1 MGGVDG
7 SIAPMVTPESAAR
20 ELRENTTDGAAVLAR
35 RAISLL
41 SSFVAAADDDD
52 LPATTRRCAEEMHDA
67 RPTMAAVGNLVRFW
81 METFNW
87 PHDDF
92 RHHAMT
98 HCESILARADRAL
111 AETVRIAR
119 IRLGDFPP
127 DSVFLT
133 HSASSTVR
141 SAIDGLPF
149 RLLAT
154 ASEPGGEG
162 RRMARELGIA
172 CVEDDDAPSRV
183 ADVAAVVVG
192 ADALG
197 SEAFVNK
204 VGTRALA
211 QAARESSTPLFVVAE
226 SYKRV
231 ASARPIIGEDSFE
244 AVENGFVAAFLGDAR
259 FVSFSATPK
268 SELYDDYASAWTAS
282 DEQAD
287 RVWALSSNDGFAR

>member
-7 SIAPMVTPESAAR
+7 SIAPMVTPESATR

-41 SSFVAAADDDD
+41 SSFVAAVDDDD
-52 LPATTRRCAEEMHDA
+52 LPAVTRRCAEQMRNA

-81 METFNW
+81 MESFSW

-92 RHHAMT
+92 RRRAMA

-111 AETVRIAR
+111 AETVRNAR
-119 IRLGDFPP
+119 NRLAEFPP

-141 SAIDGLPF
+141 SVIDGLPF
-149 RLLAT
+149 RLLVT

-162 RRMARELGIA
+162 RRMARELGVT
-172 CVEDDDAPSRV
+172 CVEDVDAPSRI

-192 ADALG
+192 ADAVG
-197 SEAFVNK
+197 REAFVNK

-211 QAARESSTPLFVVAE
+211 QAARKSSTPFFVVTE
-226 SYKRV
+226 SYKCV
-231 ASARPIIGEDSFE
+231 AGARPIIEEDTFE

-259 FVSFSATPK
+259 LVSFAATRK
-268 SELYDDYASAWTAS
+268 LELPDEYAPAWTES

-287 RVWALSSNDGFAR
+287 GVWDRSSNDGLAA

>member
-1 MGGVDG
+1 MGRSDD
-7 SIAPMVTPESAAR
+7 SIAPMLTPESAAQ
-20 ELRENTTDGAAVLAR
+20 ELRQNTTDGAAVLAR

-52 LPATTRRCAEEMHDA
+52 LSAATWRCAEQMRDA
-67 RPTMAAVGNLVRFW
+67 RPSMAAVGNLVRSW
-81 METFNW
+81 MDTFGW

-92 RHHAMT
+92 RRRAMA
-98 HCESILARADRAL
+98 HCESVLARADRAL
-111 AETVRIAR
+111 AETVRNAR
-119 IRLGDFPP
+119 DRLGEFPP
-127 DSVFLT
+127 DSVFMT

-141 SAIDGLPF
+141 SVIDGLAF

-162 RRMARELGIA
+162 RRMAAELGIT
-172 CVEDDDAPSRV
+172 CVEDEDVPSRV

-192 ADALG
+192 ADAVG

-226 SYKRV
+226 SYKWV
-231 ASARPIIGEDSFE
+231 ASARPVVGEDSFE
-244 AVENGFVAAFLGDAR
+244 AVENEFVAAFLGDAG
-259 FVSFSATPK
+259 FVPSTATRK
-268 SELYDDYASAWTAS
+268 SELADDSVSAWTES

-287 RVWALSSNDGFAR
+287 RVWDRSSNDGFAA

>member
-1 MGGVDG
+1 MGDVDG
-7 SIAPMVTPESAAR
+7 SIASMVTLESASR

-41 SSFVAAADDDD
+41 SSSVAAADDDD
-52 LPATTRRCAEEMHDA
+52 LPAVTRRFAEEMRDA
-67 RPTMAAVGNLVRFW
+67 RPSMAAVGNLVQFW
-81 METFNW
+81 METFTW
-87 PHDDF
+87 PEEDF
-92 RHHAMT
+92 RHHANA
-98 HCESILARADRAL
+98 HCECILTLVDRAM

-119 IRLGDFPP
+119 NRLGEFPP

-141 SAIDGLPF
+141 SVIDGLPF

-162 RRMARELGIA
+162 RRMARELGVT
-172 CVEDDDAPSRV
+172 CVEDTDAPTRV

-192 ADALG
+192 ADAVG

-211 QAARESSTPLFVVAE
+211 QAARQSSTPFFVVTE
-226 SYKRV
+226 SYKWV
-231 ASARPIIGEDSFE
+231 ASARPIVEEDSFE
-244 AVENGFVAAFLGDAR
+244 AVENGFVSAFLGDVR
-259 FVSFSATPK
+259 FASFAATRK
-268 SELYDDYASAWTAS
+268 LELPDDYASAWSES

-287 RVWALSSNDGFAR
+287 RVWDRSSNDGFAA